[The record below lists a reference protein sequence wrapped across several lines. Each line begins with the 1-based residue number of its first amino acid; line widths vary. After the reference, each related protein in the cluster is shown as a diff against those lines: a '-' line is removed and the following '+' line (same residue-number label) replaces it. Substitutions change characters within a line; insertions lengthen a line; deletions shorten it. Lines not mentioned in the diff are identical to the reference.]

1 MRHGAPAGRGNRC
14 RMLSAVS
21 PFVCPGRDVSEVK
34 DAGRFE
40 RILTFTIDPAA
51 LEAGK
56 RSAAGRLA
64 KDAKIK
70 GFRPGK
76 APLKVVE
83 SMVGAAA
90 LRREAIDDAIPQ
102 ALAAA
107 IRETDLLPVVY
118 PRLEDVRDTED
129 GVEVDVRITLW
140 PSIDQLPEIEGR
152 RIQIAR
158 PEVTDE
164 DVNTQIERMRD
175 QFAELEDVSREAF
188 DGDFVLADVKTR
200 LDGKDFAAGS
210 ATDMLYEIGSG
221 SLLEGLDDALR
232 GSASGRILEFPSVLP
247 EQIGEEGGRA
257 VEVRVLVKGVKAK
270 RLPELT
276 DEWVSE
282 VSEFETVDEMRTEL
296 AEQIRS
302 IRVRGLRADFEERLL
317 AELLEDTDLELPDA
331 LVEAE
336 MDSVFHRFAHRLET
350 QGIELDRYL
359 ELTGQTRER
368 FAEDLRSQASLN
380 LRSRVLLEAVAA
392 GEGIEVTAAELD
404 EAIGALAA
412 MAKVTVDDYRAALE
426 EGGQGDALSGD
437 ILRRK
442 AVDRLLELAVPVDEE
457 GNQIELPAP
466 ATPGD
471 ELGETGDDDEGEG
484 EKASVDATETVPEPT
499 EVE

>member
-1 MRHGAPAGRGNRC
+1 M
-14 RMLSAVS
+14 
-21 PFVCPGRDVSEVK
+21 SEVK
-34 DAGRFE
+34 EVGRFE
-40 RILTFTIDPAA
+40 RILTFTIDAAA

-83 SMVGAAA
+83 SMVGSAT
-90 LRREAIDDAIPQ
+90 LRREAIDDAIPK

-107 IRETDLLPVVY
+107 IRDTDLLPVVF
-118 PRLEDVRDTED
+118 PRLEEVRDTD
-129 GVEVDVRITLW
+129 GGVEVDVRITLW
-140 PSIDQLPEIEGR
+140 PTIDRLPAVEGR

-158 PEVTDE
+158 PEVTDD
-164 DVNTQIERMRD
+164 DVDTQIERMRD

-200 LDGKDFAAGS
+200 LDGEDFAAGS

-221 SLLEGLDDALR
+221 SLLEGLDEALR

-247 EQIGEEGGRA
+247 AQMGEQGGRA

-276 DEWVSE
+276 DDWVSE
-282 VSEFETVDEMRTEL
+282 VSEFETVAEMRAEL
-296 AEQIRS
+296 TEQIRS
-302 IRVRGLRADFEERLL
+302 IRLRGLRADFEGRLL
-317 AELLEDTDLELPDA
+317 AELIEDTELELPDS

-359 ELTGQTRER
+359 ELTGQSRDG

-380 LRSRVLLEAVAA
+380 LRSRILLESVAET
-392 GEGIEVTAAELD
+392 EGIEVTAAELD
-404 EAIGALAA
+404 EAIAALAA
-412 MAKVTVDDYRAALE
+412 VAKVSVDDYRAALE
-426 EGGQGDALSGD
+426 EGGQGEALSGD

-457 GNQIELPAP
+457 GNEIELPAP

-471 ELGETGDDDEGEG
+471 ETGETGDDDEGEG
-484 EKASVDATETVPEPT
+484 EKASVDATGIVPEPT